1 MARYPAV
8 PRAYDYL
15 KDSPEAE
22 RVHREISQWGGALVN
37 QLDTRDQQ
45 VDAKPSTKIYSVVT
59 ITEIGRP
66 RKGDIAYSAS
76 SGKFK
81 GYVSLGSETSWQDL
95 N

>member
-1 MARYPAV
+1 MARYPLF
-8 PRAYDYL
+8 PTNFNGISNDEL
-15 KDSPEAE
+15 
-22 RVHREISQWGGALVN
+22 RELYNTIESWSALLVSELESRDVN
-37 QLDTRDQQ
+37 
-45 VDAKPSTKIYSVVT
+45 VDATPSTNIYSVTTVT
-59 ITEIGRP
+59 GIGRP

>member
-1 MARYPAV
+1 MARYPTLSQNMSTDDI
-8 PRAYDYL
+8 RKMYSDIQRWGSIL
-15 KDSPEAE
+15 
-22 RVHREISQWGGALVN
+22 ISELN
-37 QLDTRDQQ
+37 NRDT
-45 VDAKPSTKIYSVVT
+45 VIESTPSSNIYSVVT
-59 ITEIGRP
+59 VTNIGRP